1 MGIWDIMRKSHTFTY
16 LSSGTP
22 SKVLQEASGR
32 ERNYTPVSQ
41 IQLPACWVSY
51 VLLSFFAFFS
61 SFIKCSA
68 SASPYRTHPFANCL

>member
-22 SKVLQEASGR
+22 SKVLQEVSGR

-41 IQLPACWVSY
+41 IQLPAC
-51 VLLSFFAFFS
+51 
-61 SFIKCSA
+61 
-68 SASPYRTHPFANCL
+68 